1 MAILVDFTP
10 IIISAVNAGDKAF
23 GENLTEGIIRHLS
36 LNMILSFKKQF
47 SEKFGRMIICI
58 DSGNV
63 WRKDYFPHYKFSR
76 RKSREDSPLDW
87 ELIFSSIKNLVQEMK
102 DYLPYHVIEC
112 ERCEADDVIG
122 TLVEYFESNELIADG
137 FDLVPQNT
145 VIISRDKDFKQ
156 LHKKNVVQWNPLE
169 KKWIRELS
177 PTNYLIE
184 QIIKGDSSDGVPN
197 ILSQDDSFVLKIRQ
211 KPIRQTYIDNII
223 KNGITEDIKERYNR
237 NKQLVDLSMIPS
249 EYKNKIIE
257 NYKSYKPQPKSRLL
271 NYIVDKQLKN
281 LYENIQYF

>member
-10 IIISAVNAGDKAF
+10 IIISAVNVGDKTF

-47 SEKFGRMIICI
+47 TQKYGKMIICI
-58 DSGNV
+58 DKGNV

-87 ELIFSSIKNLVQEMK
+87 ELIYNSIKNLIQEMK

-112 ERCEADDVIG
+112 DRCEADDVIG
-122 TLVEYFESNELIADG
+122 TLVDYFQHNELVNEG
-137 FDLVPQNT
+137 FELVPQQT

-156 LHKKNVVQWNPLE
+156 LHKSNVVQWNPLE
-169 KKWIRELS
+169 KKWIRELN
-177 PTNYLIE
+177 PTNCLIE
-184 QIIKGDSSDGVPN
+184 QVIRGDSSDGIPN

-211 KPIRQTYIDNII
+211 KPIRQTFIDNII
-223 KNGITEDIKERYNR
+223 NNGVNEDIKENYQR
-237 NKQLVDLSMIPS
+237 NKQLIDLSMIPDV
-249 EYKNKIIE
+249 YKNKIID
-257 NYKSYKPQPKSRLL
+257 NYKNYKPQPRTRLL